1 MRSFTLSLAH
11 ATAARRKQP
20 CAATVLGAEGTAMK
34 WEDKVSI
41 LGTQTRLEGVSKIGV
56 WISSEKQQHLTLF
69 GGR

>member
-1 MRSFTLSLAH
+1 
-11 ATAARRKQP
+11 
-20 CAATVLGAEGTAMK
+20 MK